1 MRVRMATPDATLELE
16 ETRKVLLGAAQ
27 RRFGAILPERIVDHV
42 LEVTRDADL
51 AIRRAALDALIRRY
65 AFAERDELRVNKRP
79 AGRAVLGSYGT
90 KSLLANTRDK
100 ARPYVTTL
108 LAVQT
113 LRTSCSCAD
122 FVRSSL
128 GLCKH
133 GLVVLEHVEASGALG
148 RPQRLGRASSG
159 KATLHWNAEHPLR
172 GAADRLARLRYVHA
186 GRGQAPSGLRDG
198 SPTPAVLRAPESRLA
213 LISDLERRIDRG
225 LLEAEPA
232 VLTLLHEERTR
243 SERRVE
249 CATNVRAAMAS
260 LKGLAR
266 KLYPYQREGVQRFF
280 DSGRLLLADDMGL
293 GKTTQAIAACHGLFE
308 TKRVKRGVLIVPTA
322 LKAQWKRE
330 WQATTQVP
338 IALVEGS
345 PAERARIYQTTQHG
359 FLIIGYEQL
368 LRDFEHVRRLAPE
381 LVVLDEAQRI
391 KNWATKSAAYV
402 KALSPRYRLVL
413 TGTPMEN
420 RFAELASIVDFV
432 DDVALEPKWRLVPFH
447 SVETAEANRG
457 SGGARNLDALR
468 ERLAPIMLRR
478 VRRDV
483 LAQLPART
491 DTRVPVELTD
501 VQRSHHDELRRP
513 IAELANKAARRP
525 LTQGEFLRLMQLLAT
540 QRMICNGMAQLQ
552 FESEWPRLQNT
563 SPTPELLDSLF
574 APKLAA
580 LRGLIEQV
588 ALGQQRKV
596 VVFSQ
601 WRNMLRLAHWAV
613 HDLLA
618 AAGQRAVFFTGAES
632 SKLRE
637 RSVVELHDD
646 PATTV
651 MFLSDAGGVG
661 LNLQRAASCCINLE
675 LPWNPAV
682 LEQRIGRIHRLGQ
695 TLPIDVYNL
704 VSEEGIE
711 SNIAKL
717 LGKKSAVFSSLF
729 DGTTDAVVFD
739 GSNSFLENVKKIIDP
754 VAIPENGAE
763 DELQAQAELGIESSG
778 EDSAGLGAPVRT
790 DDALSVQAARA
801 PGGEPSTQPSAASQ
815 MLLDAFQGLTVARRL
830 DGGLRI
836 EAPPELAAPLATL
849 LEALAQSL
857 RTAAVD
863 GSTNGVTA
871 AGNGVTT
878 QPLVLSVE

>member
-1 MRVRMATPDATLELE
+1 MPTPDTALDIDEA
-16 ETRKVLLGAAQ
+16 RNVLLGIAQ
-27 RRFGAILPERIVDHV
+27 RRFGKILPQRIVDHV
-42 LEVTRDADL
+42 LAVTRDDDFSV
-51 AIRRAALDALIRRY
+51 RRAALEALVRRY
-65 AFAERDELRVNKRP
+65 TFAQRDELRVSKRP
-79 AGRAVLGSYGT
+79 VGRAVLGSYGT
-90 KSLLANTRDK
+90 KSALASTREK
-100 ARPYVTTL
+100 ARPYQTTV
-108 LAVQT
+108 LAVQP

-133 GLVVLEHVEASGALG
+133 GLVVLESLEARGALV
-148 RPQRLGRASSG
+148 RPQQGARAST
-159 KATLHWNAEHPLR
+159 AMAVLRWNPEHPLR
-172 GAADRLARLRYVHA
+172 GPADRLARLRYVHV
-186 GRGQAPSGLRDG
+186 GRVQPPIGLRDG
-198 SPTPAVLRAPESRLA
+198 APTPDVLRAVESRLA
-213 LISDLERRIDRG
+213 LISELERRIERG
-225 LLEAEPA
+225 ALDAEPA
-232 VLTLLHEERTR
+232 VLTLLHEERAR
-243 SERRVE
+243 AERRAACEANVHA
-249 CATNVRAAMAS
+249 ATAS

-266 KLYPYQREGVQRFF
+266 KLYPYQREGVRRFF
-280 DSGRLLLADDMGL
+280 ASGRLLLADDMGL

-308 TKRVKRGVLIVPTA
+308 TKHVKRGILIVPTA

-330 WQATTQVP
+330 WQATTDVP
-338 IALVEGS
+338 IAIVEGS
-345 PAERARIYQTTQHG
+345 PSERARIYQATRRG

-368 LRDFEHVRRLAPE
+368 LRDFEHVRGCAPE

-447 SVETAEANRG
+447 SLEIANADRG

-468 ERLAPIMLRR
+468 ERLEPIMLRR
-478 VRRDV
+478 VRKDV

-501 VQRSHHDELRRP
+501 VQRTHHDELRRP

-525 LTQGEFLRLMQLLAT
+525 LTQGEFMRLMQLLAT

-552 FESEWPRLQNT
+552 FESEWPRLQDAR
-563 SPTPELLDSLF
+563 PTPEVLDSLF

-580 LRGLIEQV
+580 LRSLIEHV
-588 ALGQQRKV
+588 ALGQRRKV

-601 WRNMLRLAHWAV
+601 WRSMLRLAHWAV

-632 SKLRE
+632 TKLRE
-637 RSVVELHDD
+637 HSIVELHDD

-711 SNIAKL
+711 ANIATL
-717 LGKKSAVFSSLF
+717 LGKKKAVFSSLF
-729 DGTTDAVVFD
+729 DGTTDTVVFD
-739 GSNSFLENVKKIIDP
+739 GSTSFLDNIKKIIDP
-754 VAIPENGAE
+754 VAVPETSAE
-763 DELQAQAELGIESSG
+763 DELLAPAELGIVSG
-778 EDSAGLGAPVRT
+778 DDERPSPELSAAVGADEV
-790 DDALSVQAARA
+790 LSAEAARSPA
-801 PGGEPSTQPSAASQ
+801 AEGEPSTSSTSDASQ
-815 MLLDAFQGLTVARRL
+815 PLLDALQGLAITRRP

-836 EAPPELAAPLATL
+836 EAPPALALPLATW
-849 LEALAQSL
+849 LEALAHSL
-857 RTAAVD
+857 RSAAVD
-863 GSTNGVTA
+863 RS
-871 AGNGVTT
+871 GNAH
-878 QPLVLSVE
+878 